1 MSTKLAHVPPHW
13 RLGSLAV
20 SWARHV
26 ISTRPSVLQSTW
38 SPGVGR
44 PGKGFEIPLVTPP
57 LSGHLCVHNRE
68 QHTMTEQVPLWWT
81 EDPHALK
88 SQDFQLRFWALSSLT
103 PTPVETAFSYSRLSK
118 ESQAGLPSGWL
129 LCFLL
134 LYGIFGPPRTFCRC
148 TRLAS
153 VSIQGVPGL
162 WFSVN
167 SLKVVQKPYFI
178 MYKVTTFSGCGGSC
192 LSS

>member
-57 LSGHLCVHNRE
+57 LSGHLCVRNRE
-68 QHTMTEQVPLWWT
+68 QYT
-81 EDPHALK
+81 
-88 SQDFQLRFWALSSLT
+88 
-103 PTPVETAFSYSRLSK
+103 
-118 ESQAGLPSGWL
+118 
-129 LCFLL
+129 
-134 LYGIFGPPRTFCRC
+134 
-148 TRLAS
+148 
-153 VSIQGVPGL
+153 
-162 WFSVN
+162 
-167 SLKVVQKPYFI
+167 
-178 MYKVTTFSGCGGSC
+178 
-192 LSS
+192 